1 MNSYNVTLKY
11 EDRSGNSEPKTVK
24 VDATNIAGAV
34 GRAVRDYVK
43 SLDRKQRFDANK
55 GLHIEA
61 VRLASEADTE
71 DSSAGAKAAEAAA

>member
-11 EDRSGNSEPKTVK
+11 EDRTGNSEPKTVK

-61 VRLASEADTE
+61 VRLAAEGGGKDE
-71 DSSAGAKAAEAAA
+71 GEKAAEASA